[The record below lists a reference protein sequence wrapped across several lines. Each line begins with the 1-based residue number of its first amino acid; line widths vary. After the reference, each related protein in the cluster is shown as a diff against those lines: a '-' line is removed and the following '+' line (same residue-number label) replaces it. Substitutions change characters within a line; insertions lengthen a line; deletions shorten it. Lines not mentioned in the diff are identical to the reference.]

1 MFGITIDGIDAIHEQ
16 LSKSIKKLVITG
28 VLKKGS
34 PLPSVRELALDLAI
48 NPNTVQKAYA
58 FLEQQGITHS
68 VSGKGRFVAVDASDL
83 KKISQQEILN
93 VTALQIKELK
103 NLGMSLTD
111 IKAEIEKIYEEGNK
125 WYQLKM

>member
-125 WYQLKM
+125 